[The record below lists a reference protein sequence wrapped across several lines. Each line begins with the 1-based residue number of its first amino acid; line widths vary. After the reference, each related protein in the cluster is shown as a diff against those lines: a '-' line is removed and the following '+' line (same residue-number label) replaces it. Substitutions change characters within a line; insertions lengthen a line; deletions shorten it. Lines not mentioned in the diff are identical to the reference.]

1 MKALKIWN
9 QLDTKTQ
16 CLVAAFVVLGLVA
29 ALMSC
34 TSREAPHEKPGANEN
49 PLSVDTYIPK
59 GFVLIPLQLANA
71 EALSS
76 LVGDVGGVVDLYL
89 ASRTGR
95 SQKVGSR
102 LKLLRAPLN
111 PDQYAVLVRESE
123 SSQILSLP
131 GPFVAVV
138 QNPKAQGANMQQHA
152 SRSFQID
159 YQN

>member
-1 MKALKIWN
+1 LKKWK
-9 QLDTKTQ
+9 QLDTKIQ
-16 CLVAAFVVLGLVA
+16 CLIAAFAILGFV
-29 ALMSC
+29 ALMMNFSHEPPAEK
-34 TSREAPHEKPGANEN
+34 EASAEN

-76 LVGDVGGVVDLYL
+76 LVGDVGGIVDLYL
-89 ASRTGR
+89 ASRTGQ
-95 SQKVGSR
+95 SAKLKVGSK

-111 PDQYAVLVRESE
+111 PQQYAVLVKESE

-131 GPFVAVV
+131 GPFIAVV
-138 QNPKAQGANMQQHA
+138 QNPAEKGQNSFQHP
-152 SRSFQID
+152 SRSLQID